1 MAINTVSALDVII
14 IRLINFEAL
23 LNAAMDFFNGHDNI
37 DTAFSDWR
45 RFLEADSPALYT
57 TFYVSLSN
65 LYYNTYGNTT
75 YCYPDTKNRPTNRA
89 AQSYFARK
97 LIGAG
102 VLG

>member
-57 TFYVSLSN
+57 TFYVFLSN
-65 LYYNTYGNTT
+65 LHYTTYGNTVFSWAN
-75 YCYPDTKNRPTNRA
+75 YEKPPYE
-89 AQSYFARK
+89 
-97 LIGAG
+97 
-102 VLG
+102 